1 MRFPETQR
9 IWTAQVCALSPL
21 CTACPF
27 PAGICDCAGHTHEC
41 KCGAPRGLLAA
52 SPLVVNNSGRAL
64 GGSGEALSPTAQDPR
79 PAVGPERGRE
89 GGRRRDAEAGLIL
102 PRLQITSAADS
113 EAITFQKL
121 VKGHAYSVTG
131 AEEVTPGRHSWGSFP
146 PSPDGRTTFCLL
158 AEGGAPRSRSFP
170 SSPALV
176 KFRPR
181 DGRPSP
187 APAGRALPSAGREW
201 GQAPCRQVPESPPS
215 SRPAKDNTTLRRVPA
230 SFKCFHI

>member
-41 KCGAPRGLLAA
+41 RCGAPRGLLAA
-52 SPLVVNNSGRAL
+52 SPLVVNNGGRAL
-64 GGSGEALSPTAQDPR
+64 GGSGAALSPTTQAPR

-89 GGRRRDAEAGLIL
+89 GGRRRDVEAGLIL

-131 AEEVTPGRHSWGSFP
+131 AEEVTPGRHSWGSFS
-146 PSPDGRTTFCLL
+146 PSPDGRSTFLPACRGWGPAFPVLSQQPRV
-158 AEGGAPRSRSFP
+158 AEVQGSRR
-170 SSPALV
+170 V
-176 KFRPR
+176 
-181 DGRPSP
+181 
-187 APAGRALPSAGREW
+187 ALPSA
-201 GQAPCRQVPESPPS
+201 CRPRAALCWPRVGPGAVPS
-215 SRPAKDNTTLRRVPA
+215 SSRIA
-230 SFKCFHI
+230 SLLQTS